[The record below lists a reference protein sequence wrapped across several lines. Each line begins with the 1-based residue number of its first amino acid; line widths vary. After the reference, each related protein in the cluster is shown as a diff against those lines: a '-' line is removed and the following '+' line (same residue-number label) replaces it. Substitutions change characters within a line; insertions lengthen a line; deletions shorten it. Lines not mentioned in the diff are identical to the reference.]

1 MGLLL
6 PKLNTPRLSLMK
18 YLSLAFILFAH
29 PVAALP
35 APSDLNRTI
44 PQHPKSK
51 ALISSDRL
59 SAIAGESCQAIRHGV
74 EPEFI
79 KGAIIYQGIIASPT
93 RSYFHS
99 EARKLADDI
108 YTQSVAKCQL
118 STTTA
123 TK

>member
-1 MGLLL
+1 
-6 PKLNTPRLSLMK
+6 MK
-18 YLSLAFILFAH
+18 YLPLALILFAS
-29 PVAALP
+29 PVSALP
-35 APSDLNRTI
+35 APSDLNLTI
-44 PQHPKSK
+44 PQHPKPK
-51 ALISSDRL
+51 ALVSSDRL

-108 YTQSVAKCQL
+108 YAQSLAKCQL
-118 STTTA
+118 FTTTA